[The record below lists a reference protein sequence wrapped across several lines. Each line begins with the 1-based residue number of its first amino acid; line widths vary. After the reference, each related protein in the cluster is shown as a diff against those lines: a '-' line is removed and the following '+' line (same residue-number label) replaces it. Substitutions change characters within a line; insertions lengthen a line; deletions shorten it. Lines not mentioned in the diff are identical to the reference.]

1 MREGEDLRALKP
13 DLNDG
18 VVDLTTSDV
27 RKDVG
32 TRGNGVNIPILN
44 VNSSPGRATIHQF
57 ICQIIKHRYI

>member
-18 VVDLTTSDV
+18 IVDLTTPDV

-44 VNSSPGRATIHQF
+44 MNSSPGRAMIHQF
-57 ICQIIKHRYI
+57 ICQTTKAR